1 MVTILG
7 PWGHVAGMG
16 GAKRAGNPRADDYRA
31 AGRQQQ
37 GRFDRAGQA
46 LSCRFGLTLRRRAGA
61 SARKGNRDRN
71 RAARTDK
78 RGERITPA
86 LSRFHRQYEFR
97 LKIEMQYCQ
106 NW

>member
-7 PWGHVAGMG
+7 PG
-16 GAKRAGNPRADDYRA
+16 GTLPEWEGPSGRATRADDYRA

-37 GRFDRAGQA
+37 GRFDRAGQE
-46 LSCRFGLTLRRRAGA
+46 LSCRFRLTLRRRAGA
-61 SARKGNRDRN
+61 SARKGNRDR
-71 RAARTDK
+71 RGAARTDK